1 MWSPKIKSENGQK
14 RTEQKKS
21 PLEIPAFFAC
31 PLPVSCL
38 PACPFCG
45 SHLALADTCKGQLS
59 KRRLGLK
66 EKRTMAVTDPD
77 QLKQKPMG
85 FYQTLAQRLRPVVVV
100 LRLLKEF
107 AILIQVLIAIFW
119 R

>member
-1 MWSPKIKSENGQK
+1 
-14 RTEQKKS
+14 
-21 PLEIPAFFAC
+21 
-31 PLPVSCL
+31 
-38 PACPFCG
+38 
-45 SHLALADTCKGQLS
+45 
-59 KRRLGLK
+59 
-66 EKRTMAVTDPD
+66 MAVTDPD

-85 FYQTLAQRLRPVVVV
+85 FFQTLAQRLRPVVVV